1 MAIDGIGSGGT
12 PTYKPQVTDAKPA
25 QKAAEP
31 VKAEGVGASISQK
44 LGEGFDAVKKKLMSI
59 SGRFASPAAPLAA
72 DPSLAQDLAAQRQ
85 SSFVNQ
91 SFIPTMTAQ
100 AEREMPA
107 LNTKPVNINTPE
119 GRKQLISDTSQVNE
133 VSKKAGNDQ
142 TICGGASVANAL
154 VLASDTPAK
163 AKANSDALRASA
175 SKLAGISAAEDTA
188 LKNMA
193 KGQMSTT
200 DLAHLQQLSQKLVK
214 SSNQGEPLANAGEMA
229 TAVTLLKANGGF
241 PGPTPQTVEFHNTR
255 LPPPGEANHWTVS
268 VDGQHANSLTSKGY
282 KGASVTNG
290 APPEAKMAA
299 SNEKW
304 RGGVMLQNY
313 HNPPTIDLSYR
324 AKKNDGTDE
333 PGQMHQTTIT
343 NPEQYK
349 MGSMSDFGPLDR
361 LTEKVASSKN
371 TTVRMGEPD

>member
-12 PTYKPQVTDAKPA
+12 PTYKPQVTEAKPA

-31 VKAEGVGASISQK
+31 AKVEGASTSISQK

-59 SGRFASPAAPLAA
+59 SGRFSAPAAPAA
-72 DPSLAQDLAAQRQ
+72 ANTQLAQDISMQRAA
-85 SSFVNQ
+85 SNAGYTLM
-91 SFIPTMTAQ
+91 PTMNAQ

-107 LNTKPVNINTPE
+107 LDNKPVSLNTPE
-119 GRKQLISDTSQVNE
+119 GRKQLVSNTSQVNE

-142 TICGGASVANAL
+142 VICGGASVANAL
-154 VLASDTPAK
+154 VLSSDTPEK

-175 SKLAGISAAEDTA
+175 SKLTSLTPAEDTA
-188 LKNMA
+188 LKNMS

-200 DLAHLQQLSQKLVK
+200 DMAHLQQLSQKLVK
-214 SSNQGEPLANAGEMA
+214 SSNQGEPLANPGEMA

-241 PGPTPQTVEFHNTR
+241 PGPAPQTVEFHNTR

-268 VDGQHANSLTSKGY
+268 VDNQHANSLTSKGY
-282 KGASVTNG
+282 KGASVTDG
-290 APPEAKMAA
+290 APPDTKMAA

-313 HNPPTIDLSYR
+313 NNPPTIDLSYR
-324 AKKNDGTDE
+324 AKNRDGSDE
-333 PGQMHQTTIT
+333 AGQMHQTTIE
-343 NPEQYK
+343 NPGQYK

-361 LTEKVASSKN
+361 LTEKVASSKDN
-371 TTVRMGEPD
+371 KVRMGEPD